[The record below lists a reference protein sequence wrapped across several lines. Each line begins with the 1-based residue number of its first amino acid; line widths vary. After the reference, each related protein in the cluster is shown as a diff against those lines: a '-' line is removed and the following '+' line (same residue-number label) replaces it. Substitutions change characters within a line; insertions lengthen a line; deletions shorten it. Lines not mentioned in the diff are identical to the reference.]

1 MTTDVELSKTLGNVY
16 TTIVV
21 LTEEAKIYDIAAVI
35 ATGRSDYPNQINN
48 ALVFPGIFRGAL
60 DCHAK
65 QINEQM
71 YLAAANAL
79 ANLIPVDQLNK
90 ENIIPS
96 LFNENVVSVMAK
108 AVIGEANRTGVV
120 KNIAA
125 QGIMLDK
132 KKLAPKTIPQ
142 PETPQY

>member
-1 MTTDVELSKTLGNVY
+1 MAEHPVVFALANPDPE
-16 TTIVV
+16 IVP
-21 LTEEAKIYDIAAVI
+21 EEIYDIAAVI

-65 QINEQM
+65 EINEQM
-71 YLAAANAL
+71 YLAAANTL

-96 LFNENVVSVMAK
+96 LFNQDVVSVMAK
-108 AVIGEANRTGVV
+108 AIIGEAKSTGVV

-125 QGIMLDK
+125 QRCGGIVVK
-132 KKLAPKTIPQ
+132 
-142 PETPQY
+142 YGN